1 MRKVSL
7 LKEKRILLI
16 SGFVIFVVFFVLA
29 VKLRHV
35 PSRSLVSAVM
45 SESSLSVR
53 VLLLTGAD
61 TEEKNHKAM
70 TPLLIAGLTDQYRLA
85 ELLIQSGANI
95 FAVSKFGWNLGYMI
109 QSSRLIRGPEFEA
122 RERVAKLLQERGFP
136 HPAPDLKQTLEL
148 VAQNKW
154 PTKAE

>member
-1 MRKVSL
+1 MTGAFVFIFL
-7 LKEKRILLI
+7 L
-16 SGFVIFVVFFVLA
+16 VAA

-35 PSRSLVSAVM
+35 PGGSLVAAVM
-45 SESSLSVR
+45 NESSLSVR

-61 TEEKNHKAM
+61 TEEKNHKGM
-70 TPLLIAGLTDQYRLA
+70 TPLLIAGLTDQYRLV

-122 RERVAKLLQERGFP
+122 RERLAKLLQERGFP